1 MIKRI
6 DFSKAAKKLRVNLIY
21 ELTET
26 DEVCNEDE
34 MYEIYENFN
43 NMEDEQVMNFLPQI
57 IFKADGEM
65 FVDETQNIE
74 NNSMIDQ

>member
-1 MIKRI
+1 LYERQSRKNKQIMIKRI

-43 NMEDEQVMNFLPQI
+43 NMEDE
-57 IFKADGEM
+57 
-65 FVDETQNIE
+65 
-74 NNSMIDQ
+74 